1 MIKFSYLCING
12 SRCYGIKDSFCIEKF
27 IRHRFSFEKH
37 LMDRYIRKLTDEFMS
52 IHQRIKPSFE
62 KKTFCQLSRFLPV
75 HMLSHRI
82 QIKSQPNISA
92 AS

>member
-1 MIKFSYLCING
+1 
-12 SRCYGIKDSFCIEKF
+12 
-27 IRHRFSFEKH
+27 
-37 LMDRYIRKLTDEFMS
+37 MDRYIRKLTDEFMS